1 MTYNIGDLIQTEYGG
16 TISIG
21 VIVGTKLNLNGYNVD
36 IQWLDKDNEGHISK
50 GYSTHF
56 LDSYATVV
64 NCGPIQNP

>member
-21 VIVGTKLNLNGYNVD
+21 VIVGTKMNGYSVD
-36 IQWLDKDNEGHISK
+36 IQWLDQCFISK
-50 GYSTHF
+50 GYSPEF
-56 LDSYATVV
+56 LDIYATVV